1 MSKSNKKT
9 SIFFNTLVTLEK
21 KHINKLKTIV
31 TNGKAD
37 FISERDRLIKLQ
49 SGGKKVIKDI
59 DIQNEFGKN
68 SCFLGRQA
76 KDLRSQIVNCDNKKL
91 DLLIKAFE
99 NGYQAFGIQSGLKNV
114 EKFMSSLTTK
124 SNKSKSKKSPAKKSK
139 AKKDEASKRT
149 PKEFLEWVLTQYK
162 NEFNGD
168 SQDFIEFVTSD
179 EMVAV
184 CDNFVIA
191 PSNIAEAS

>member
-1 MSKSNKKT
+1 MTKSNKN
-9 SIFFNTLVTLEK
+9 SSFFNSLVNLEK
-21 KHINKLKTIV
+21 KHVNKLKSIV

-37 FISERDRLIKLQ
+37 FIAERDRLIKLQ
-49 SGGKKVIKDI
+49 TGGKKVIKDI

-68 SCFLGRQA
+68 SCFIGRQA

-124 SNKSKSKKSPAKKSK
+124 SNKSKSKKSASKKSK

>member
-1 MSKSNKKT
+1 MTKSNKN
-9 SIFFNTLVTLEK
+9 SSFFNSLVNLEK
-21 KHINKLKTIV
+21 KHVNKLKSIV
-31 TNGKAD
+31 TNGKAQ

-68 SCFLGRQA
+68 SCFIGRQA

-91 DLLIKAFE
+91 DLLIKAFD

-124 SNKSKSKKSPAKKSK
+124 KSDTKKSKSKKSDTKKSE
-139 AKKDEASKRT
+139 AKTKRSEL
-149 PKEFLEWVLTQYK
+149 EFLDWVLAQYQT
-162 NEFNGD
+162 EFSKD
-168 SQDFIEFVTSD
+168 SLEFIELVESQEAVEICD
-179 EMVAV
+179 KYVNVA
-184 CDNFVIA
+184 
-191 PSNIAEAS
+191 

>member
-68 SCFLGRQA
+68 SCFIGRQA

-91 DLLIKAFE
+91 YLLIEAFE

-114 EKFMSSLTTK
+114 EKFMSSLATQ
-124 SNKSKSKKSPAKKSK
+124 SNKSKSKKAPAKKSE
-139 AKKDEASKRT
+139 AKKSEGAKRT
-149 PKEFLEWVLTQYK
+149 ELEFLEWVLSQYQT
-162 NEFNGD
+162 EFSKD
-168 SQDFIEFVTSD
+168 SLEFIELIESQEAVTICDKFVN
-179 EMVAV
+179 VA
-184 CDNFVIA
+184 
-191 PSNIAEAS
+191 